1 MPNLN
6 FWITLIL
13 NLLPNIISCK
23 LGQTTA
29 TTSDTPTQVTL
40 GPETISI
47 EPTKIT
53 ALSVTASNE
62 SPTTGIVTG
71 ILISSTSRESIEN
84 MFNLTA
90 TD

>member
-6 FWITLIL
+6 FTLIF
-13 NLLPNIISCK
+13 NLLTNIISCK

-29 TTSDTPTQVTL
+29 TTSDKPTQVTL
-40 GPETISI
+40 GPETISV

-53 ALSVTASNE
+53 ALTVTASNE

-71 ILISSTSRESIEN
+71 YLSA
-84 MFNLTA
+84 LLV
-90 TD
+90 